1 MNDDD
6 DWCDLCDGILL
17 VGDTRSSYFSIS
29 GCSYIGSRNSLAKWD
44 FRPSGDLLL
53 PDTGFWRQRS
63 HCMTICE
70 GYN

>member
-29 GCSYIGSRNSLAKWD
+29 GCIAISVVETPW
-44 FRPSGDLLL
+44 PSGISDLRAIYCCQT
-53 PDTGFWRQRS
+53 PVSGDNGRTA
-63 HCMTICE
+63 
-70 GYN
+70 